1 MISKTGRKLSLCGL
15 GWWLSYP
22 LVLQMSLTCVIATP
36 IKLKL
41 PPPPQRGIAGNRT
54 AAASRDKC
62 PTVAQ
67 PLTALVPE
75 YRDNTGNQVWGLTS
89 MERPTLWFYVPYTN
103 TAIVNMSFTL
113 QDESNPTE
121 PKIIYQ
127 NLKLSPTRTPGVMSI
142 VVPNSIE
149 PLTTNKSYHWFLSVN
164 VGCGPLF
171 VDGWV
176 QRVEPEPN
184 LRQILARANPAARVA
199 LYTEN
204 GLWYDAL
211 TTLATLRVSKPQD
224 SALSQ
229 DWQNLLD
236 AIELGYLAS
245 QPLSE
250 NLRSDRLQPLKKE
263 TGF

>member
-1 MISKTGRKLSLCGL
+1 MLFKIGRKLSLG
-15 GWWLSYP
+15 GSIWWLSY
-22 LVLQMSLTCVIATP
+22 LTILQISLTSAIATP

-54 AAASRDKC
+54 AAASRNTC

-67 PLTALVPE
+67 PLTAFVPE
-75 YRDNTGNQVWGLTS
+75 YRATTGNRVWGLTS
-89 MERPTLWFYVPYTN
+89 LERPTIWFYVPYAKTE
-103 TAIVNMSFTL
+103 IVNMSFTL
-113 QDESNPTE
+113 QDESNPAE

-127 NLKLSPTRTPGVMSI
+127 GSKLSPARTPGVMSI
-142 VVPNSIE
+142 VVPTSSE
-149 PLTTNKSYHWFLSVN
+149 PLATNKSYHWFLSIN

-184 LRQILARANPAARVA
+184 LRQTIERANPTARVA

-204 GLWYDAL
+204 GFWYDAL
-211 TTLATLRVSKPQD
+211 TTLATLRISKPQD

-236 AIELGYLAS
+236 AIELGSLAS
-245 QPLSE
+245 QPLSQ
-250 NLRSDRLQPLKKE
+250 NLRSDRSQQSSQ